1 MTLEESKKEYITL
14 TANQMAQDY
23 DGFIKNL
30 VLKYY
35 GDYLK
40 MIREFYGKNEKIIN
54 KILDSKDS
62 KDALDISQILFVR
75 SIVNI
80 VSVFDDGEIDLNFKH
95 IQNYREIKNKNSI
108 SEWDANVELLNK
120 KLDKVEKNNTDKKD
134 SALDFKEL
142 FMLANFMLN
151 FLYNPEMRKDIAI
164 ELLNDAEL
172 THSMNENSIE
182 NDVMNNIYKN
192 NKSLS
197 SYESNLSK

>member
-108 SEWDANVELLNK
+108 SE
-120 KLDKVEKNNTDKKD
+120 
-134 SALDFKEL
+134 
-142 FMLANFMLN
+142 
-151 FLYNPEMRKDIAI
+151 
-164 ELLNDAEL
+164 
-172 THSMNENSIE
+172 
-182 NDVMNNIYKN
+182 
-192 NKSLS
+192 
-197 SYESNLSK
+197 

>member
-1 MTLEESKKEYITL
+1 
-14 TANQMAQDY
+14 
-23 DGFIKNL
+23 
-30 VLKYY
+30 
-35 GDYLK
+35 
-40 MIREFYGKNEKIIN
+40 
-54 KILDSKDS
+54 
-62 KDALDISQILFVR
+62 
-75 SIVNI
+75 
-80 VSVFDDGEIDLNFKH
+80 
-95 IQNYREIKNKNSI
+95 
-108 SEWDANVELLNK
+108 LLNK